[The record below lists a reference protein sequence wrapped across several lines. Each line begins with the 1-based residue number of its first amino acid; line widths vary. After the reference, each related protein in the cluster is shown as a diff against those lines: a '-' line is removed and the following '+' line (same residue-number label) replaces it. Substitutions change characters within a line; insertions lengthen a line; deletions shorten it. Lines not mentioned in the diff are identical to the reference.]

1 MVRNNRSE
9 LEIPEQP
16 MTSMEEDFGMTGE
29 IDLSEGSLEPI

>member
-16 MTSMEEDFGMTGE
+16 AVGMEEDFGMADE
-29 IDLSEGSLEPI
+29 LEPPEGGLEPI